1 MDLLLFFFLPL
12 IGMLWFLNL
21 VTLIKKIK
29 EDKACQN
36 QIILGAALSF
46 IFIGVFMFW
55 IVGLY

>member
-29 EDKACQN
+29 EEKACQN
-36 QIILGAALSF
+36 QIILGSLLSF
-46 IFIGVFMFW
+46 IFIGLFMFW

>member
-36 QIILGAALSF
+36 QIIFGAALSF
-46 IFIGVFMFW
+46 IFIGLFMFW